1 MNATTPRPPNM
12 ERVALAAGLSK
23 SSVSLALRDD
33 PRLSPS
39 TRAHVQHIAAALG
52 YKRNP
57 LVSSL
62 MTQLRQASFQPAPY
76 IGPLACFG
84 FPPDQLSAF
93 RIHAQAEGFS
103 LDLMPSAVG
112 TYINPSPARTLAILQ
127 ARSIRGILQHGPS
140 PLLPADIPSV
150 RVSSPDQLAPA
161 FAVLTALI
169 RIRSTS
175 HASIA
180 P

>member
-1 MNATTPRPPNM
+1 MTAPTTRPPNM
-12 ERVALAAGLSK
+12 AAVALASGLSK

-33 PRLSPS
+33 PRLCPS
-39 TRAHVQHIAAALG
+39 TRTRVQRIAAALG

-84 FPPDQLSAF
+84 FPADALAAF

-103 LDLMPSAVG
+103 LDAMPPAES
-112 TYINPSPARTLAILQ
+112 TSPVRTLAILR
-127 ARSIRGILQHGPS
+127 ARSTRGIIQHGP
-140 PLLPADIPSV
+140 LALHPADVPSV
-150 RVSSPDQLAPA
+150 RVPSPDQLATA
-161 FAVLTALI
+161 FAVIVALI
-169 RIRSTS
+169 RIRSTF
-175 HASIA
+175 HVSIA